1 MKKMNNVAFI
11 IGKILQKNTEINQLQ
26 EAINDLNN
34 QLLDK
39 EKLKAD

>member
-1 MKKMNNVAFI
+1 
-11 IGKILQKNTEINQLQ
+11 LQKNTEINQLQ

>member
-1 MKKMNNVAFI
+1 MNNVAFI